1 MEEFKDKVQTLVDG
15 YRAQLASRG
24 IQIAVSKR
32 YYETN
37 VEERNTYHPEAGVR
51 LLNRIDRY
59 LDKKAEKKYHY
70 QRNKYHCI
78 ILTVQPSKKGIVRKE
93 DCRDYAFMLQKV
105 ERAHIGLEPTRVIY
119 EENWLLGK
127 IEKCIQKILNKA
139 ETATTEAVCKNT
151 FPDAIRYASLKKYQ
165 YKQKFLG
172 KERFFWE
179 SIFFIGFGLAAF
191 LTVFGIYCGLERWV
205 LR

>member
-1 MEEFKDKVQTLVDG
+1 MEEIKDKVQALVDG
-15 YRAQLASRG
+15 YQAQLAARG
-24 IQIAVSKR
+24 IRITVSKR

-37 VEERNTYHPEAGVR
+37 VEARNTYHPEAGVR
-51 LLNRIDRY
+51 LLNSIDRY

-78 ILTVQPSKKGIVRKE
+78 ILTVQPSEKGIVRKAE
-93 DCRDYAFMLQKV
+93 CRDYAFMLKKV

-119 EENWLLGK
+119 KENWLLGK
-127 IEKCIQKILNKA
+127 MEKQIQKILQKA
-139 ETATTEAVCKNT
+139 EKATTEAVCKNN
-151 FPDAIRYASLKKYQ
+151 FLDAIRYASLRKYQ

-179 SIFFIGFGLAAF
+179 ILFFVSFSIIGVLAIIGILTGLGKLF
-191 LTVFGIYCGLERWV
+191 Y
-205 LR
+205 

>member
-15 YRAQLASRG
+15 YRAQLAARG

-51 LLNRIDRY
+51 LLNSIDRY

-78 ILTVQPSKKGIVRKE
+78 ILTIQPSQKGIVRKE

-127 IEKCIQKILNKA
+127 IEKRIQKILKKA
-139 ETATTEAVCKNT
+139 EVATAEAVCKST
-151 FPDAIRYASLKKYQ
+151 FFDAIRYASLKKYQ
-165 YKQKFLG
+165 YKQRFLG

-179 SIFFIGFGLAAF
+179 ILFFVSFSVIGVLAIIGILTGLGKLF
-191 LTVFGIYCGLERWV
+191 Y
-205 LR
+205 